1 MQLRMVWWICS
12 FCNPLDLPYMN
23 LDINFVHIQQT
34 IGIQSFCVRCIF
46 PPFSTKKYFLVIYN
60 LSNEDYENF
69 LDMICKGD
77 YYSTALKF
85 VKVEG
90 MDAWGVWEACRWK
103 RTFAHSVAD
112 SSLFCTKVYSPYYCL
127 FEMYLSS
134 LYDKGSRY
142 CDSNGLLFLFVLQEK
157 SDELYWIYFHWT
169 YLFFV
174 VFYSFR
180 CQEDGKYTLFF
191 APLFIDEISID
202 AYKPPVSI
210 FNDSIFLWI

>member
-1 MQLRMVWWICS
+1 
-12 FCNPLDLPYMN
+12 
-23 LDINFVHIQQT
+23 
-34 IGIQSFCVRCIF
+34 
-46 PPFSTKKYFLVIYN
+46 
-60 LSNEDYENF
+60 
-69 LDMICKGD
+69 MICKGD

-210 FNDSIFLWI
+210 FNDSIFYEFRGNLQNHTQFSSECQSRTISILSLPSKYIRAIDLFKTF